1 MAEGNM
7 IRLGQAARK
16 LNVGSST
23 IIDFLAKKGYD
34 IDSNPNTKI
43 TPEHYAL
50 LAREYA
56 DSALDKEEASGMTI
70 GNSST
75 DNLVLT
81 SSFSHANQDP
91 LEKEENILIK
101 DNITH

>member
-43 TPEHYAL
+43 TP
-50 LAREYA
+50 
-56 DSALDKEEASGMTI
+56 
-70 GNSST
+70 
-75 DNLVLT
+75 
-81 SSFSHANQDP
+81 
-91 LEKEENILIK
+91 
-101 DNITH
+101 